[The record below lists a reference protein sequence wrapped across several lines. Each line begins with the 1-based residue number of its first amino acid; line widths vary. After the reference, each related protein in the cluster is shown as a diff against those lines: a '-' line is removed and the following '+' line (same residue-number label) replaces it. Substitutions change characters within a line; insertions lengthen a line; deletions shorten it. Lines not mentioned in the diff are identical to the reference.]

1 MTLLCMYGH
10 VGEVEEYLGQGHRS
24 NVKVSRPIKFL
35 MGISPSSDAS
45 IYQWKGMRNTTEEDV
60 LKAFILI
67 SQVILAIAV
76 TWIICAILTVTN
88 VFPDDPDKWGY
99 GASTNIRLDVLD
111 SSPWFRFPY
120 PGRVTLDCSFKL

>member
-1 MTLLCMYGH
+1 MNL
-10 VGEVEEYLGQGHRS
+10 
-24 NVKVSRPIKFL
+24 
-35 MGISPSSDAS
+35 
-45 IYQWKGMRNTTEEDV
+45 
-60 LKAFILI
+60 
-67 SQVILAIAV
+67 QVILAIAV

-120 PGRVTLDCSFKL
+120 PGIPFLPPTSAVEVLESEA